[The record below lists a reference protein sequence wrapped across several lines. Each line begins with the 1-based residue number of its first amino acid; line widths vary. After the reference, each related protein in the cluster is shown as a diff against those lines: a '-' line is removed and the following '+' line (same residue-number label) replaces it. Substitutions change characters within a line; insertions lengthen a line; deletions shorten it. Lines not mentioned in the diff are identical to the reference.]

1 MKSEKSPESQIGL
14 LGGFVLLSPEA
25 GGDVLELA
33 SIVLA
38 VEPLVGGGALQGAEV
53 LEIWPYLDVVEIGL
67 VDSRGDAHPSAVPRH
82 LVLRVLLVDVLRQHV
97 HPLGVAVAP
106 HEGDTG
112 DVSSV
117 LIDKGID
124 GIGVQR
130 QADVLPEIMAV
141 TARTVTRATGDI
153 DGQCH
158 LVGYLLKHDAG
169 VNVFQHHD
177 QLAWA

>member
-1 MKSEKSPESQIGL
+1 MDFSGDLFLFP
-14 LGGFVLLSPEA
+14 PEA
-25 GGDVLELA
+25 GGDVLKLA
-33 SIVLA
+33 TIVLA
-38 VEPLVGGGALQGAEV
+38 VEPLVGGSALQGSEV
-53 LEIWPYLDVVEIGL
+53 LEVWPYLDVVEVGL
-67 VDSRGDAHPSAVPRH
+67 VDCRGDAHPSAVPRH

-106 HEGDTG
+106 HEGDAR
-112 DVSSV
+112 DVTPI
-117 LIDKGID
+117 LTDKGID
-124 GIGVQR
+124 GIGVQG

-141 TARTVTRATGDI
+141 TARTVTRAVRDV